1 MKPIVSMIDLP
12 PRSGGM
18 KRHLRGP
25 LERRARPTIL
35 RFGSGMRGDVITPAG
50 CLPVVAL
57 PIRNDN
63 DPPMGLDLR

>member
-1 MKPIVSMIDLP
+1 
-12 PRSGGM
+12 M